1 MPMERKVLLDPKV
14 LIKFSNLYLVA
25 KTVVEGFIAGLH
37 KSAHRGF
44 SVEFSEH
51 REYTPGEDIRYIDW
65 KVFGRTDRFYIKV
78 FKEETNL
85 KCYIILDIST
95 SMDYKSTSLTK
106 LEYGT
111 LLSAI
116 LSYLMIKQ
124 KDAVGLVTFDSDIRT
139 FINPMS
145 TNPHLHY
152 LIETLEKIEPGERK
166 TSIGAVLNKIAQNV
180 KKRSLVI
187 LISDMFDDPALT
199 MRGISHFRH
208 KHHEVVVF
216 HLLDPSEIMLPFTG
230 DCEFRDME
238 TGEKLVANVLDVSR
252 AYRKILQEFLDDI
265 RKSCAEN
272 NVDYARTTTD
282 NPFDYFL
289 YNYLGKRHSVING

>member
-1 MPMERKVLLDPKV
+1 MEKNVLLDPKV
-14 LIKFSNLYLVA
+14 LVKFSNLYLVA

-37 KSAHRGF
+37 RSPHRGF

-51 REYTPGEDIRYIDW
+51 REYTPGEDTRYIDW
-65 KVFGRTDRFYIKV
+65 KVFGRTDRLYVKV

-85 KCYIILDIST
+85 KCYIILDVSA
-95 SMDYKSTSLTK
+95 SMNYKSGPVTK

-139 FINPMS
+139 FVNPMS

-152 LIETLEKIEPGERK
+152 LIETLEKTAPGERK
-166 TSIGAVLNKIAQNV
+166 TSIGTVLNKIAQNI
-180 KKRSLVI
+180 KKRSFI
-187 LISDMFDDPALT
+187 IIISDMFDDPALT
-199 MRGISHFRH
+199 VRGISHFRH

-216 HLLDPSEIMLPFTG
+216 HVLDPTELTLPFAG

-238 TGEKLVANVLDVSR
+238 TGEKIVANILNVSG
-252 AYRKILQEFLDDI
+252 AYRRALQEFLDGI
-265 RKSCAEN
+265 RKNCTEN

-289 YNYLGKRHSVING
+289 YNYLEKRHSVING

>member
-1 MPMERKVLLDPKV
+1 MERKVLLDPKT
-14 LIKFSNLYLVA
+14 LTKFSNLYLVA

-37 KSAHRGF
+37 KSPYRGF

-51 REYTPGEDIRYIDW
+51 REYTPGEDLRYLDW

-85 KCYIILDIST
+85 RCYIILDISN
-95 SMDYKSTSLTK
+95 SMNYKSGSVTK
-106 LEYGT
+106 VEYGT

-124 KDAVGLVTFDSDIRT
+124 KDAAGLVTFDSDIKT

-145 TNPHLHY
+145 TTQHLHY
-152 LIETLEKIEPGERK
+152 LIETLEKIGPGEKK
-166 TSIGAVLNKIAQNV
+166 TSIGTVLNKIAQNI
-180 KKRSLVI
+180 KKRSLI
-187 LISDMFDDPALT
+187 IIISDLFDDPVMT

-216 HLLDPSEIMLPFTG
+216 NILDPFEINLPFTG
-230 DCEFRDME
+230 DCEFMDME
-238 TGEKLVANVLDVSR
+238 TGEKLTVNALNIKNS
-252 AYRKILQEFLDDI
+252 YKKNLQEFLDNL
-265 RKSCAEN
+265 RKNCTEN
-272 NVDYARTTTD
+272 NVDYIRTSTD

-289 YNYLGKRHSVING
+289 YNYLEKRHSVING